1 VTFRSQSVNSK
12 SYRIPDLRRA
22 FSLERSTG
30 FHLMDVLQQAEWLV
44 NYVLHDDRFLA
55 NVTAIGVGQFTVL
68 LAWVLLRSLVSTV
81 WVTLSRLI
89 RNPAFKNL
97 GHHAVIWVR
106 GSLWWLFVGAS
117 LATLVL
123 GGVYH
128 LLGGDVGR
136 DVKAVYDQIT
146 PQQVTRWLKTGA
158 LLALLGGAT
167 WCVLRWIR
175 QLSPILDQLTRKRM
189 RVTLAQPDD
198 PDGGNES
205 LIPYGILILERYAT
219 ATTVLI
225 SLLCVG
231 RILEIEAIT
240 TAPLG
245 FALRVTTVIVLAR
258 LLTLLFRTF
267 AKPLAGYG
275 DKHFSKGR
283 LTRYWER
290 LARLIPLGE
299 RCFDMAVYIGAA
311 ALCVRELQFIN
322 AIANS
327 GERLVMCIGIFFGTR
342 VVVELL
348 HVLLNELFGLYFE
361 DNRVSQQARTL
372 VPLLQSV
379 CQYSTYFGGGIWML
393 KVMGFPTEPILA
405 GAGIIG
411 LAVGLGAQSL
421 VTDVVSGL
429 FILFENQFLVGDY
442 IEIGKAQGIVEAVA
456 VRHTQVRDDQGKL
469 HIVPNGQ
476 IKEVVNYSKGFL
488 YATVEVKVPAGAD
501 VDTYL
506 RAMTEVGRH
515 LRRSRTEILADT
527 AIQGIIG
534 QTLADTTIRAVTK
547 VKPGTHQLIE
557 NEFRR
562 VLKAFLDQLAAAAAA
577 AERKAA

>member
-1 VTFRSQSVNSK
+1 
-12 SYRIPDLRRA
+12 
-22 FSLERSTG
+22 
-30 FHLMDVLQQAEWLV
+30 MDVLQQVAWLAD
-44 NYVLHDDRFLA
+44 YVLNDDRFLA
-55 NVTAIGVGQFTVL
+55 NVTAIGVGLFVVL
-68 LAWVLLRSLVSTV
+68 LAWVLLRSILTTL
-81 WVTLSRLI
+81 WATLSHLV
-89 RNPAFKNL
+89 RNPAFKQVGDQLIVWIRN
-97 GHHAVIWVR
+97 G
-106 GSLWWLFVGAS
+106 LWWLFVIAS

-123 GGVYH
+123 GGAYH
-128 LLGGDVGR
+128 LFGGDVGR

-146 PQQVTRWLKTGA
+146 PQQVARWLRTGI
-158 LLALLGGAT
+158 LLAVVGAVT
-167 WCVLRWIR
+167 WCVMRWIR
-175 QLSPILDQLTRKRM
+175 KLCPILEAWTCRRM
-189 RVTLAQPDD
+189 RVTLPLDD
-198 PDGGNES
+198 DTEATKAS

-219 ATTVLI
+219 ATTLLI

-231 RILEIEAIT
+231 RILTIETIT

-245 FALRVTTVIVLAR
+245 FALRVTTVVVLAR

-267 AKPLAGYG
+267 AKPMAGYG
-275 DKHFSKGR
+275 DKHFSHGR
-283 LTRYWER
+283 LNRYWER
-290 LARLIPLGE
+290 FARLIPLGE
-299 RCFDMAVYIGAA
+299 RCFDMAVYISAA

-342 VVVELL
+342 VLVELL
-348 HVLLNELFGLYFE
+348 QVLLNEIFGLYQ
-361 DNRVSQQARTL
+361 DDSRVSQQARTL

-379 CQYSTYFGGGIWML
+379 CQYSTYFGGGVWML

-442 IEIGKAQGIVEAVA
+442 VEIGKAQGFVEAVA

-488 YATVEVKVPAGAD
+488 FATVDMKVPAGAD

-506 RAMTEVGRH
+506 RAMTEVSRH
-515 LRRSRTEILADT
+515 LRRNRSEILADT
-527 AIQGIIG
+527 TIQGIIG
-534 QTLADTTIRAVTK
+534 QTLSETTVRAITK
-547 VKPGTHQLIE
+547 VKPGTHQMIE

-562 VLKAFLDQLAAAAAA
+562 VLRAYLDQLAAAAANL
-577 AERKAA
+577 ERKSA

>member
-1 VTFRSQSVNSK
+1 
-12 SYRIPDLRRA
+12 
-22 FSLERSTG
+22 
-30 FHLMDVLQQAEWLV
+30 MDVLHQAEWLA
-44 NYVLHDDRFLA
+44 NYVLNDDRFLA
-55 NVTAIGVGQFTVL
+55 NVTAIGVGLFAVL
-68 LAWVLLRSLVSTV
+68 LAWVLLRSLVTTI
-81 WVTLSRLI
+81 WATLSHLI
-89 RNPAFKNL
+89 RNPAFKKL
-97 GHHAVIWVR
+97 GDQAIIWLR
-106 GSLWWLFVGAS
+106 NGLWWLFVIAS
-117 LATLVL
+117 LGTMIL
-123 GGVYH
+123 GGIYH
-128 LLGGDVGR
+128 LFGGDVGR
-136 DVKAVYDQIT
+136 DVQAVYNRIT
-146 PQQVTRWLKTGA
+146 PQQIAQWIRTAVMLV
-158 LLALLGGAT
+158 LLGGAT
-167 WCVLRWIR
+167 WTVMRWIR
-175 QLSPILDQLTRKRM
+175 KLCPVLEQWTRKRM
-189 RVTLAQPDD
+189 RMTLSQGDD
-198 PDGGNES
+198 PDVAKES
-205 LIPYGILILERYAT
+205 LIPHGILILERYAT
-219 ATTVLI
+219 ATTVLV
-225 SLLCVG
+225 SLVCVG
-231 RILEIEAIT
+231 RILAIEATT

-267 AKPLAGYG
+267 AKPLTGYG
-275 DKHFSKGR
+275 NKRFSHGR

-299 RCFDMAVYIGAA
+299 RCFDMAVYISAT

-322 AIANS
+322 AIASS
-327 GERLVMCIGIFFGTR
+327 GEKLVTCIGIFFGTR
-342 VVVELL
+342 VLVELL
-348 HVLLNELFGLYFE
+348 QVLLNELFGLYRE
-361 DNRVSQQARTL
+361 DNQVSQQARTL

-379 CQYSTYFGGGIWML
+379 CQYSTYFGGGVWML

-442 IEIGKAQGIVEAVA
+442 VEIGKAQGVVEAVA

-488 YATVEVKVPAGAD
+488 YATVDIKVPSGSD

-515 LRRSRTEILADT
+515 LRRTRTEILADPS
-527 AIQGIIG
+527 IQGIIG
-534 QTLADTTIRAVTK
+534 QTLADTTVRAITK
-547 VKPGTHQLIE
+547 VKPGSHQLIE

-562 VLKAFLDQLAAAAAA
+562 VLKAYFEQVATASAATSGAT
-577 AERKAA
+577 AERKVA